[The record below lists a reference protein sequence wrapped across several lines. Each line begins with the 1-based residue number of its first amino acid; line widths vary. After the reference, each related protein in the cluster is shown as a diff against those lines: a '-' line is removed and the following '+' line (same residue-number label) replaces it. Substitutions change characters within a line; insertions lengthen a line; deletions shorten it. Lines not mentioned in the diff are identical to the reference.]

1 MILFLLITICILLLA
16 WVLYQQMHKSSQE
29 PPSSYQRLNDKD
41 EKIPVKLLDLNTTTV
56 ADRQRAYGRGVCM
69 QLRYDLLQRQAELAG
84 DTETLEAIRTNT
96 YDGPLPE
103 LDDDISI
110 PMTNRRRQPT
120 ANPKVQ
126 ELRYFCIKDKGYH
139 VSVWPKDQHLPDY
152 VEFNIAGLSYRDN
165 IDNYLGE
172 HVGRL
177 EPEPTN
183 PYDPNAIKVLA
194 HDGHHI
200 GYVPKD
206 MTAEVRNFTILPCP
220 CYFYIGRS
228 DEGTYYSDCYIN
240 QTSK

>member
-1 MILFLLITICILLLA
+1 MIVFILITICVLLLA
-16 WVLYQQMHKSSQE
+16 WVLYQQMHGSRQE
-29 PPSSYQRLNDKD
+29 PPSSSQRLNDKD
-41 EKIPVKLLDLNTTTV
+41 EKIPAKLLDLNTTTV
-56 ADRQRAYGRGVCM
+56 AERQRAYGRGVCM
-69 QLRYDLLQRQAELAG
+69 QLRYDMLQRQTELAG

-110 PMTNRRRQPT
+110 PTTNRRRQPI

-139 VSVWPKDQHLPDY
+139 VSVWPKDQYIPDY

-177 EPEPTN
+177 ETEPTN
-183 PYDPNAIKVLA
+183 PYDSNAIKVLA
-194 HDGHHI
+194 HDGHKV

-206 MTAEVRNFTILPCP
+206 MTSEVRKFTNLPCS
-220 CYFYIGRS
+220 CYLYIGRS
-228 DEGTYYSDCYIN
+228 NDGTYYSDCYII
-240 QTSK
+240 TPPK